1 MTWITQLLPIRKF
14 HITRSSADHLKSKGV
29 SQESP
34 SGRGSSGGPAGSHS
48 AFPAP
53 FPHHLGGERRAEGSP
68 LPASGVQPPPF
79 PGGFPGLP
87 SQALAWT
94 RRSPRSSRQH
104 MHPRPPRFPRRFTR
118 ETRAAAAPVPGLE
131 GLRSRGGGGGPAGE
145 TGAPPLL
152 LPEPP
157 GRRRPR
163 RPTPAW
169 QARCGRRRPRSI
181 QDGGAARA
189 PSPGRTARG
198 GGGGGLTGGG
208 GGGRAGRAEALPL
221 RRPTWPVCPARSGN
235 PAEALDGPAAGQWER
250 RSRRLPARPTHEGPS
265 TSGCEPPR
273 LLFVSRAR
281 SKGVRRTGTPPD
293 ARLTGPA
300 RRPPKS
306 AGAGRATQARQ
317 GGGGACLGAAAAP
330 SRDRSGQGS
339 A

>member
-1 MTWITQLLPIRKF
+1 MKASDFNRMTWITQLLPIRKF

-131 GLRSRGGGGGPAGE
+131 GLRQPRRRRRACRGNGSAPSITSRASRATTAPTTDPRLAGPLRQEEAALHPRWRGRP
-145 TGAPPLL
+145 GS
-152 LPEPP
+152 LPRPDRA
-157 GRRRPR
+157 GRRRR
-163 RPTPAW
+163 RAY
-169 QARCGRRRPRSI
+169 RGGRRR
-181 QDGGAARA
+181 QGGTRGG
-189 PSPGRTARG
+189 PSPPAPHVAGLPGPLGEPG
-198 GGGGGLTGGG
+198 G
-208 GGGRAGRAEALPL
+208 
-221 RRPTWPVCPARSGN
+221 
-235 PAEALDGPAAGQWER
+235 
-250 RSRRLPARPTHEGPS
+250 
-265 TSGCEPPR
+265 
-273 LLFVSRAR
+273 
-281 SKGVRRTGTPPD
+281 
-293 ARLTGPA
+293 
-300 RRPPKS
+300 
-306 AGAGRATQARQ
+306 GAGRSGSRTVGATQPATSRAPNPRGPQ
-317 GGGGACLGAAAAP
+317 HVGMRTAAAALCFP
-330 SRDRSGQGS
+330 RAVEGRP
-339 A
+339 